1 MIEEYKLPQNDPASK
16 IELTKKEYEKLN
28 DDLAIAQLQLQET
41 QDTLNGGITARNMA
55 NFRNTYIINVADS
68 LDDSYPLLVRFRVL
82 DETVKIVSV
91 KVSYWIDNFR
101 AFSKAAAEAE
111 ATTSGA
117 TGSSSGGGVSSQA
130 GGVVSSGSLTS
141 LGSNNLQ
148 ARPDANDFWTQD
160 YNVGDDE
167 HYMILNVDAY
177 NTLNGHKHLGGSHTH
192 YCPNHT
198 HPNHTHTIPAHS
210 HDITY
215 GIYEEDTTPTIKFSV
230 SQDGGVAYGQE
241 YANLAIDRELIDI
254 TEDITTTG
262 SKIIK
267 FESTARTRLTVQ
279 VEVKVDISVR

>member
-101 AFSKAAAEAE
+101 AFSKGAAEA
-111 ATTSGA
+111 AADTSGG
-117 TGSSSGGGVSSQA
+117 TGSPSGGGHTSGGGGDETTQA
-130 GGVVSSGSLTS
+130 GLTGSIGVTTGFTDHALVDNPASSTHVVLTIAGATS
-141 LGSNNLQ
+141 
-148 ARPDANDFWTQD
+148 
-160 YNVGDDE
+160 V
-167 HYMILNVDAY
+167 V
-177 NTLNGHKHLGGSHTH
+177 SHTH
-192 YCPNHT
+192 GQAIHYHAVKAHT
-198 HPNHTHTIPAHS
+198 HPSHTHVIPAHS

-215 GIYEEDTTPTIKFSV
+215 GIYEEDTNPTIKFSV